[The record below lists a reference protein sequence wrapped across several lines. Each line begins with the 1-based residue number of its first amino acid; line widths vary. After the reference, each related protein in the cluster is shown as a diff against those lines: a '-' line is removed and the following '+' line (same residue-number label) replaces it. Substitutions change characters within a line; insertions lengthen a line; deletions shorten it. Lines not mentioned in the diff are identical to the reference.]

1 MRSSLVFAVGL
12 ASCDVFGTLIDGW
25 KYAQAVETDLEASTG
40 MKPEVGFHWR
50 NGRLESV
57 TVLFPRLYEAKPL
70 PEIAETVRHAVGNRF
85 SIRRRHRAFVLA
97 WKIGFGQNRAAVRN
111 GLVQPERSYFRPAK
125 FVCTVR
131 QACVPGQCRNDRGV
145 AAV

>member
-1 MRSSLVFAVGL
+1 MKKRATFRMATLLVFAAGL

-57 TVLFPRLYEAKPL
+57 TVLFPRLYAAKPL
-70 PEIAETVRHAVGNRF
+70 PEVAETVRHAVGNRF
-85 SIRRRHRAFVLA
+85 KQTPDDIVLSFSLGKSA
-97 WKIGFGQNRAAVRN
+97 LGK
-111 GLVQPERSYFRPAK
+111 
-125 FVCTVR
+125 TVR
-131 QACVPGQCRNDRGV
+131 LSGTD
-145 AAV
+145 

>member
-1 MRSSLVFAVGL
+1 MRKHATFRMAALLVFAVSL
-12 ASCDVFGTLIDGW
+12 AACDVFGTLIDGW

-70 PEIAETVRHAVGNRF
+70 PEVAETVRHAVGNRF
-85 SIRRRHRAFVLA
+85 KQTPDDIVLSFSLGKSA
-97 WKIGFGQNRAAVRN
+97 LGK
-111 GLVQPERSYFRPAK
+111 
-125 FVCTVR
+125 TVR
-131 QACVPGQCRNDRGV
+131 LSERISTTRAIFLGRPNSISFPTGPRSRTMSR
-145 AAV
+145 